1 MRIAAQL
8 ASKEHAYLLTKNKP
22 GHISIIQYD
31 FTQIN
36 VFPVQIHVIG

>member
-8 ASKEHAYLLTKNKP
+8 ASKEHAYLQTKNKP